1 LPTLGGNRLIPDITA
16 QHLGHLDV
24 EKVGRVERHPWRKN
38 TFINFD
44 SGLSSKKPFDGRRR
58 V

>member
-1 LPTLGGNRLIPDITA
+1 MGC
-16 QHLGHLDV
+16 
-24 EKVGRVERHPWRKN
+24 VERHLWRKN
-38 TFINFD
+38 AFINFD